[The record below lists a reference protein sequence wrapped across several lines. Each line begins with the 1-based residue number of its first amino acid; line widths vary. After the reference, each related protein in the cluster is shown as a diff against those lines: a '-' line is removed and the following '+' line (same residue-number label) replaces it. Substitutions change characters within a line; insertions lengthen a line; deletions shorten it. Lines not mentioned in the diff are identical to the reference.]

1 MRYQHVR
8 TEMKIT
14 SKTHVH
20 ETMHVNNKTEMSKA
34 CLTCVHRRKE
44 L

>member
-1 MRYQHVR
+1 MYEWQ
-8 TEMKIT
+8 MKTT
-14 SKTHVH
+14 SM
-20 ETMHVNNKTEMSKA
+20 MHVNNKTEMNKA